1 MFAFERKPD
10 SRSTQA
16 REGHSAPHTRTQAH
30 RVLQM
35 ASGPGASGVQ
45 FDFSRVPIY
54 PPGGQIHAAWLG
66 LSGPSTPLPHLDRI
80 QESFGRHSV
89 ANVQAHSGAT
99 ARAASN
105 AIGANGFTTA
115 GHVVFATPPNLRLAA
130 HEAAHIVQ
138 QRAGLNLEGGFGR
151 IDDRH
156 ERHAD
161 AVADRVM
168 RGESSEA
175 LLDQYA
181 AAKGATGV
189 IVQKDEPK
197 LPANAR
203 KGEVRLKDEGE
214 NIRTEEIKKLGL
226 RIHLSTP
233 FLSSI
238 RQIRSGHARCTRWC
252 RTPMEQ
258 QASKWDPLKRSLR
271 RGRTHCRR

>member
-1 MFAFERKPD
+1 
-10 SRSTQA
+10 
-16 REGHSAPHTRTQAH
+16 
-30 RVLQM
+30 
-35 ASGPGASGVQ
+35 
-45 FDFSRVPIY
+45 
-54 PPGGQIHAAWLG
+54 
-66 LSGPSTPLPHLDRI
+66 LDRI

-89 ANVQAHSGAT
+89 ANVQAHPGAT

-105 AIGANGFTTA
+105 VIGANGFTTA
-115 GHVVFATPPNLRLAA
+115 GHVVFATSPNLRLAA
-130 HEAAHIVQ
+130 QEAAHIVQ
-138 QRAGLNLEGGFGR
+138 QRAGLNLKGGFGR

-258 QASKWDPLKRSLR
+258 QASKWDPLKTSQR